1 MVSFKDR
8 SEEEEWMDAP
18 REFGVQLLHK
28 NLGELDILNR
38 YLGGHAISMEGL
50 KRLIVDRQKVYHI
63 VDLGCGSGDVLKY
76 IARWARSN
84 QYKVK
89 LTGVDR
95 NPTAIQYLE
104 RNCSEYPEIKG
115 LVCDYREYLG
125 TESVD
130 IVHCSLFCHHL
141 NNQELME
148 LLLNLKSF
156 TREGFVINDL
166 QRNPMAYYG
175 VWLMTRLLN
184 GSVLSKH
191 DGPISVLRAFTREEL
206 EQLLKRADLK
216 EGLIYWRWAFR
227 YLVVVKTG
235 QLYGTE

>member
-8 SEEEEWMDAP
+8 SRQVEWMDAP
-18 REFGVQLLHK
+18 DIPVQLLHK

-38 YLGGHAISMEGL
+38 TLGGHSISMEGL
-50 KRLIVDRQKVYHI
+50 KRLMVNRKKVYHI

-95 NPTAIQYLE
+95 NSDAIEYLY
-104 RNCSEYPEIKG
+104 RNCSDFPEING
-115 LVCDYREYLG
+115 LVCDYKDYLG
-125 TESVD
+125 TDSID

-148 LLLNLKSF
+148 LLMNLKSF
-156 TREGFVINDL
+156 ARVGFVINDL
-166 QRNPMAYYG
+166 QRNSMAYYG

-206 EQLLKRADLK
+206 IHLLDRADLK
-216 EGLIYWRWAFR
+216 ESSIHWRWAFR

-235 QLYGTE
+235 